1 MGPYAGGPACVGAP
15 TRHVHCRCAG
25 SIGCRN
31 AIVDAQDNPIP
42 MLMIRRHLFSPDTPP
57 AATSLIAGASEL
69 RTHRSRIHASLFIG
83 GRTAPTTFAPYPTP
97 PTPPTPAADTENRQ
111 GGKECGRSGKSGGEA
126 CP

>member
-15 TRHVHCRCAG
+15 TRHVHCRCTG

-69 RTHRSRIHASLFIG
+69 RTHRSRIHASLFIAAG
-83 GRTAPTTFAPYPTP
+83 ALPT
-97 PTPPTPAADTENRQ
+97 R
-111 GGKECGRSGKSGGEA
+111 GLRSIQRNGPRSEEHTSELQSLMSISYD
-126 CP
+126 

>member
-1 MGPYAGGPACVGAP
+1 MRISDWSSDLCSSDLVGTGIAQVMGPYAGGPACVGAP

-57 AATSLIAGASEL
+57 AATRSEE
-69 RTHRSRIHASLFIG
+69 RRV
-83 GRTAPTTFAPYPTP
+83 
-97 PTPPTPAADTENRQ
+97 
-111 GGKECGRSGKSGGEA
+111 GKECVSTCSSRW
-126 CP
+126 